1 MVQYYGPSIYL
12 SRILPTYL
20 QLSLHKIHVC
30 ISFPYIII
38 YIHPMI
44 TIRCAWL
51 HCIII
56 IYAVHV
62 DVSGFFSPSSLTPT
76 IALERVTRITRV
88 ARVHRIE
95 AGTTGHLRTPRHS
108 SERWLGTAHVSS
120 HSGLKSQPLTGSLLG
135 NFRYPKLST
144 LGHT

>member
-1 MVQYYGPSIYL
+1 MTIMQDSRLFWSILLWATSILSRNVPTYSRFWSMVQYYGPSIYL
-12 SRILPTYL
+12 SKILPTYL
-20 QLSLHKIHVC
+20 QFSLHKIHVC

-108 SERWLGTAHVSS
+108 SERWL
-120 HSGLKSQPLTGSLLG
+120 
-135 NFRYPKLST
+135 
-144 LGHT
+144 